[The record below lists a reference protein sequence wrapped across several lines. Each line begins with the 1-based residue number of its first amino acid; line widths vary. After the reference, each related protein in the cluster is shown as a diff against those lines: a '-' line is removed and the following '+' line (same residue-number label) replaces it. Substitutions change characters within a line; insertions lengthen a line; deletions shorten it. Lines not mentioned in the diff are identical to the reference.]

1 MMMTAAAAAPVR
13 SFRVFARIMALSL
26 TFPPLARPLM
36 YLPLGGTAQR
46 PPKRCSGVQ
55 IVSASH
61 SGDKSDKSDKRIKE
75 KNVGWQMCARR
86 RHDRCPLLAQGSLGA
101 LRSQGGFRIA

>member
-1 MMMTAAAAAPVR
+1 MTITAAAATPAR

-26 TFPPLARPLM
+26 R
-36 YLPLGGTAQR
+36 YLPLDGTAQR

-61 SGDKSDKSDKRIKE
+61 TGDKRMSVGKGMPAYGTTAAHYLHTAASARSVLRAARAQPMRDKSK
-75 KNVGWQMCARR
+75 
-86 RHDRCPLLAQGSLGA
+86 L
-101 LRSQGGFRIA
+101 